1 MKNQTKK
8 NKEKQNQEFWNDCKT
23 YFKVNYPKMIVF
35 FITLIVVGVI
45 SFFKISTTSTVA
57 SYNIEDYE
65 VGQIADITIKA
76 TKTLPPTFENPISVE
91 KDEKIIK
98 KGFPITEEQYAKLK
112 KMAETSSYFDGR
124 AFANTIIYLLLVQI
138 LFYFFTSD
146 IFKKKRFELKE
157 LITESSFYIII
168 YGIAVLASK
177 TVKFSD
183 PFSISIIIPSSFCI
197 LLITILFGQLSG
209 IFFSIIISLGIL
221 NAASYQI
228 IPCLFAFSTSLCS
241 VKIVKNVHHRSNMV
255 LVSLL
260 QMLLNIVFALILK
273 LIFNYPLKGSLG
285 IFLGIAANGFV
296 SGILCLGMLTPLEMI
311 LNTASPFRLTDL
323 SDTSNPIFEEM
334 KVSANGT
341 YSHSQNV
348 ATLAEAACRE
358 IGANALLARVGAQ
371 YHDIGKLDNPEYFT
385 ENQIDGENIH
395 DRINPTLSVSVI
407 RSHVKRGVEKAQE
420 LHLPKQVID
429 IIAQH
434 HGNQVIEYFYN
445 EALKTDPNANPA
457 DFSYSGTPPET
468 KESAVV
474 MLADTVEAATR
485 TLKNRSIP
493 SLDKFIWMLI
503 NKKIENH
510 QLDNSDLTYADI
522 TKIHDS
528 FLQILTG
535 IYHSRIEYP
544 DQKQT
549 EAKIEQEVKEEHA
562 QELAEEKLL
571 EQKSDQKNDQ
581 KSENKTEKTGEFRLK
596 TENLEQKSKN
606 LPKSE
611 QKTETKKEKTGEFK
625 IKTENSALESKN
637 PTKSEIKKSKT
648 GEFKLKSEDKKESKG
663 KLDEK

>member
-1 MKNQTKK
+1 MTMKNQIKK

-23 YFKVNYPKMIVF
+23 YFKLNYPKMIVF
-35 FITLIVVGVI
+35 FVTLIVVGVI

-112 KMAETSSYFDGR
+112 KMAETTSYFDGR
-124 AFANTIIYLLLVQI
+124 AFANTIVYLLLVQI

-146 IFKKKRFELKE
+146 IFKKKKFELKE
-157 LITESSFYIII
+157 LITENIFYIII
-168 YGIAVLASK
+168 YGISVLASK

-183 PFSISIIIPSSFCI
+183 PFSISIIIPSSFFI

-228 IPCLFAFSTSLCS
+228 IPSLFAFSTSLCS

-260 QMLLNIVFALILK
+260 QMLLNIVFALIFK
-273 LIFNYPLKGSLG
+273 LIFNYPLKGSVG
-285 IFLGIAANGFV
+285 IFLGIAANGFI

-407 RSHVKRGVEKAQE
+407 RSHVKRGVERAQE

-457 DFSYSGTPPET
+457 DFSYSGAPPET

-493 SLDKFIWMLI
+493 SLDKFIWALI
-503 NKKIENH
+503 NKKIEHH
-510 QLDNSDLTYADI
+510 QLDNSDLTYSDI
-522 TKIHDS
+522 KKIHDS

-571 EQKSDQKNDQ
+571 EQKNEQKSESKTQKTGEFKLKAENSDQ
-581 KSENKTEKTGEFRLK
+581 KSESKTQKTGEFKLK
-596 TENLEQKSKN
+596 SENLDQKSKSLAKTEQKN
-606 LPKSE
+606 PTKSE
-611 QKTETKKEKTGEFK
+611 SKKTKTGEFK
-625 IKTENSALESKN
+625 I
-637 PTKSEIKKSKT
+637 
-648 GEFKLKSEDKKESKG
+648 KSEDKKESKG
-663 KLDEK
+663 KADEK

>member
-1 MKNQTKK
+1 MKNQIKK
-8 NKEKQNQEFWNDCKT
+8 NKEKQNQVFWNDCKS

-35 FITLIVVGVI
+35 FVTLIIVGII

-57 SYNIEDYE
+57 SYSIEDYE

-76 TKTLPPTFENPISVE
+76 TKTLPPTFENPVSVE

-112 KMAETSSYFDGR
+112 KMAETTSYFDGR

-146 IFKKKRFELKE
+146 IFPKKKFELKE
-157 LITESSFYIII
+157 LITECIFYIAI
-168 YGIAVLASK
+168 YGTTVLASK
-177 TVKFSD
+177 TVRFSD
-183 PFSISIIIPSSFCI
+183 PFAISIIIPSSFCI
-197 LLITILFGQLSG
+197 LLLTILFGQLSG
-209 IFFSIIISLGIL
+209 IFFSIIISLGVL

-228 IPCLFAFSTSLCS
+228 IPVLFVFSTSLCS

-260 QMLLNIVFALILK
+260 QMMLNIVFALILK

-285 IFLGIAANGFV
+285 VLLGIASNGFI
-296 SGILCLGMLTPLEMI
+296 SGILCLGMLTPFELI

-323 SDTSNPIFEEM
+323 SDTSNPVFEEM

-407 RSHVKRGVEKAQE
+407 RSHVKRGVERGQE

-468 KESAVV
+468 RESAVV

-485 TLKNRSIP
+485 TLKNRSVP

-503 NKKIENH
+503 NKKVETH
-510 QLDNSDLTYADI
+510 QLNHSDLTYAEI

-544 DQKQT
+544 DQRQT
-549 EAKIEQEVKEEHA
+549 EAKIEQEVNEEHA
-562 QELAEEKLL
+562 QELTEEKLS
-571 EQKSDQKNDQ
+571 EQKSE
-581 KSENKTEKTGEFRLK
+581 SK
-596 TENLEQKSKN
+596 TENYSLESKSSA
-606 LPKSE
+606 KSE
-611 QKTETKKEKTGEFK
+611 SKKEKTGEFK
-625 IKTENSALESKN
+625 IKSETKTENSQPESKSS
-637 PTKSEIKKSKT
+637 KSESKKNKT
-648 GEFKLKSEDKKESKG
+648 GEFKIKSEPNKKES
-663 KLDEK
+663 